1 MEWHSDNKLL
11 PGQDNFRNITGLIFI
26 SYISDVYDGEFQ
38 YIKGSQKI
46 SEEKKLWSNKEILDK
61 FGKKSIKSFKGGRGE
76 IIIYDTAGIHR
87 AKPFIN
93 PNKVRKSL
101 FFQVDLKDD
110 AEPLF
115 INPGFV
121 DNLDEYKEYYL
132 GFGRNFSIK
141 EFPAT
146 TVEDLSL
153 LSFIDNIFIKWLKSY
168 FRNLPRMTYKFLKV
182 NLRYFFKKN

>member
-1 MEWHSDNKLL
+1 VTSPALKDISKKYLDNSYFRIKAHRYYETNGYHKMEWHSDNKLL

-132 GFGRNFSIK
+132 GFGRNFSI
-141 EFPAT
+141 
-146 TVEDLSL
+146 
-153 LSFIDNIFIKWLKSY
+153 
-168 FRNLPRMTYKFLKV
+168 
-182 NLRYFFKKN
+182 